1 MTSARKYAE
10 FLESVSPQTL
20 DDYDQF
26 VGEDVYFSDP
36 FHQVRGIELFKCVFS
51 EMFMKVGPVRFEV
64 SRVFQADR
72 EAVLIWEFS
81 ALLMNRP
88 WIVPGTSRI
97 VFDQN
102 GKVIEHIDYWDSGR
116 YFLMHL
122 PVIGRFVSWLYRR
135 VGH

>member
-20 DDYDQF
+20 EDFDQF

-36 FHQVRGIELFKCVFS
+36 FHQVRGIKLFKGVFS

-72 EAVLIWEFS
+72 EAVLIWKFS

-88 WIVPGTSRI
+88 WVVPGTSRI

-135 VGH
+135 IGH

>member
-20 DDYDQF
+20 EDFDQF

-36 FHQVRGIELFKCVFS
+36 FHQVRGIELFKGVFS

-88 WIVPGTSRI
+88 WIVPGTSHI

-135 VGH
+135 IGH

>member
-20 DDYDQF
+20 DDFDQF

-36 FHQVRGIELFKCVFS
+36 FHQVRGIELFKGVFS

-64 SRVFQADR
+64 SRDFLADR

-81 ALLMNRP
+81 ALLMNSP

>member
-20 DDYDQF
+20 EDFDQF

-36 FHQVRGIELFKCVFS
+36 FHQVRGIELFKGVFS

-72 EAVLIWEFS
+72 EAVLIWKFS
-81 ALLMNRP
+81 ALLMNRT
-88 WIVPGTSRI
+88 WVVPGTSHI
-97 VFDQN
+97 LFDQN
-102 GKVIEHIDYWDSGR
+102 GKVIEHIDYC
-116 YFLMHL
+116 L
-122 PVIGRFVSWLYRR
+122 LYTSPSPRDLSTSR
-135 VGH
+135 MPSSA

>member
-20 DDYDQF
+20 EDFDQF

-36 FHQVRGIELFKCVFS
+36 FHQVRGIELFKGVFS

-72 EAVLIWEFS
+72 EAVLIWKFS
-81 ALLMNRP
+81 ALLMDRP

>member
-1 MTSARKYAE
+1 MRGIK
-10 FLESVSPQTL
+10 LLKGV
-20 DDYDQF
+20 
-26 VGEDVYFSDP
+26 FSD
-36 FHQVRGIELFKCVFS
+36 
-51 EMFMKVGPVRFEV
+51 MFTSVGPIKFEV
-64 SRVFQADR
+64 IRVFQEDR

-97 VFDQN
+97 VFDRD

-116 YFLMHL
+116 YFLMRL
-122 PVIGRFVSWLYRR
+122 PFIGRFVSWIYRR

>member
-20 DDYDQF
+20 EDFDQF

-36 FHQVRGIELFKCVFS
+36 FHQVRGIELFKGVFS

-72 EAVLIWEFS
+72 EAVLIWKFS
-81 ALLMNRP
+81 ALLMKRP

-122 PVIGRFVSWLYRR
+122 PVIGLFVSWLYRR